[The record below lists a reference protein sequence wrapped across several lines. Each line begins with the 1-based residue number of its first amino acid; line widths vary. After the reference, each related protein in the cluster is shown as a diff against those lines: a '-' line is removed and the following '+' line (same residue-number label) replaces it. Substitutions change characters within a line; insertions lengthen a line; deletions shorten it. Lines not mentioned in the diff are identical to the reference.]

1 MNKKKNDIVAF
12 TDALR
17 QQHMRVISKMKAYIV
32 NFPQLGMKAD
42 TNHIEKKI
50 KRYMSKL
57 KIHVSD
63 LNRNFNSH
71 YENCKCQINTFKR
84 ECHSPTEQLRSEKKY
99 NIKYIKNLHILD
111 DSINDTLGHFLKSSI
126 SCSMKNLM
134 DLCQRNNVV
143 DTYKIISSRLSSHF
157 NISPPQNDPNTCTQ
171 KTKMDSFIQRMIVR
185 VHHHIIRVPK
195 KDNKEE
201 EEEAKRLQELKDKFL
216 EERKEFAMILFNK
229 ASAYMQ
235 NSIKRRSELNTLER
249 GLLKRMKD
257 NDIKVQEKIH
267 DLQQFRKANG
277 NLIISLNKDNEINTE
292 RIKKCGIL
300 QNTKLKCEEM
310 SRVYQMILSS
320 YSEQSEALEKI
331 FTIIRE

>member
-1 MNKKKNDIVAF
+1 
-12 TDALR
+12 
-17 QQHMRVISKMKAYIV
+17 
-32 NFPQLGMKAD
+32 
-42 TNHIEKKI
+42 
-50 KRYMSKL
+50 
-57 KIHVSD
+57 
-63 LNRNFNSH
+63 
-71 YENCKCQINTFKR
+71 
-84 ECHSPTEQLRSEKKY
+84 
-99 NIKYIKNLHILD
+99 
-111 DSINDTLGHFLKSSI
+111 
-126 SCSMKNLM
+126 
-134 DLCQRNNVV
+134 
-143 DTYKIISSRLSSHF
+143 
-157 NISPPQNDPNTCTQ
+157 
-171 KTKMDSFIQRMIVR
+171 
-185 VHHHIIRVPK
+185 
-195 KDNKEE
+195 
-201 EEEAKRLQELKDKFL
+201 
-216 EERKEFAMILFNK
+216 MILFNK